1 VVTSVAH
8 EEVLRLQSEGAVV
21 IDVLPQKEYEFGHI
35 AGSEWLYLRDL
46 TAESTSSLDKGK
58 PVVVYCADSL

>member
-1 VVTSVAH
+1 MVTQVGH
-8 EEVLRLQSEGAVV
+8 EEVQRLQREGAVV
-21 IDVLPQKEYEFGHI
+21 IDVLPQTEYEFGHI

-46 TAESTSSLDKGK
+46 TAESIGNLDKAK